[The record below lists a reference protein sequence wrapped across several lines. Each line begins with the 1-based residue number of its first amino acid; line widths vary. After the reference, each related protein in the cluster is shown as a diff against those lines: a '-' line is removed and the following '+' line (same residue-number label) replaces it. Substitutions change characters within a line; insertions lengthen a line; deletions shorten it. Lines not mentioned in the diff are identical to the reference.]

1 MRKKIDKIN
10 ILSLTWL
17 WVKLTAQL
25 VSESVGVFLSCGLGN
40 FGYLGRCWMKELTV
54 VKEHENYFVIIIV
67 IC

>member
-1 MRKKIDKIN
+1 M
-10 ILSLTWL
+10 
-17 WVKLTAQL
+17 KLTAQL